1 MTDQELARALKKRE
15 PEAFEVFYD
24 RFFDPL
30 YKFCFF
36 RLGRKTSDAED
47 VVSEVLLTAIQ
58 KIDELKT
65 DEGTKIYNWLA
76 TIARYKLL
84 EFYRRKK
91 QLDRERSFS
100 TFDENFQK
108 ILEESEGREV
118 QEEEETSM
126 SWSSDS
132 IGIVMSSLP
141 EDYQQVLTEKYL
153 NGLSVR
159 KIAEIMQ
166 RSEKAVE
173 SLLTRSRASFRKA
186 VLTLESKNVIE
197 PVLTRKSANG

>member
-1 MTDQELARALKKRE
+1 MTDQELAKALKKRE
-15 PEAFEVFYD
+15 PEAFEIFYD
-24 RFFDPL
+24 RFFDAV

-36 RLGRKTSDAED
+36 RLGRRTSEAED
-47 VVSEVLLTAIQ
+47 VVSEVMVTAIQ

-65 DEGTKIYNWLA
+65 DESTKIYNWLA

-84 EFYRRKK
+84 EHYRRKK
-91 QLDRERSFS
+91 QHEREKLFS
-100 TFDENFQK
+100 VFDENFQK
-108 ILEESEGREV
+108 ILEDKREEDNDKNV
-118 QEEEETSM
+118 M
-126 SWSSDS
+126 SWSSET

-141 EDYQQVLTEKYL
+141 EDYRRVLTEKYL

-159 KIAEIMQ
+159 KIAEMMD

-186 VLTLESKNVIE
+186 VNAMEARQMVDVKQLK
-197 PVLTRKSANG
+197 RSANG